1 MKVYVAGPDVFRP
14 DARENAE
21 LVRNLLR
28 DEGIIAL
35 IPIDNEVSF
44 LNKSLNVVAME
55 IYSKNVA
62 MIDQADAVLANIEP
76 FRGDHMDPGT
86 AFEIGYA
93 VARGI
98 PVYCF
103 TPHAGTSI
111 VDRVEWC
118 EKKAGVF
125 RDNSNMLVEDFGHTE
140 NLMIAVPAQGIYPT
154 LKKALAALVKD
165 LIVTQEPGEE
175 HA

>member
-28 DEGIIAL
+28 EEGIIAL

-44 LNKSLNVVAME
+44 LNKSPNVVAME

-62 MIDQADAVLANIEP
+62 MIDHADAVLANIEP

-111 VDRVEWC
+111 VDRVE
-118 EKKAGVF
+118 GVTSGGVM
-125 RDNSNMLVEDFGHTE
+125 RDNSNMLVEDFGYTE
-140 NLMIAVPAQGIYPT
+140 NLMITVPAQGIYPT
-154 LKKALAALVKD
+154 LKKALTALVKD
-165 LIVTQEPGEE
+165 MIVTQEPGEE

>member
-1 MKVYVAGPDVFRP
+1 MKVYVCGPDVFRP
-14 DARENAE
+14 DAKENAE
-21 LVRNLLR
+21 LVRKLLI
-28 DEGIIAL
+28 DEGILAL
-35 IPIDNEVSF
+35 LPIDNEVSF
-44 LNKSLNVVAME
+44 LNKSPNVIAME
-55 IYSKNVA
+55 IYAKNVA

-103 TPHAGTSI
+103 TPHAGTTM
-111 VDRVEWC
+111 VDRIEWM
-118 EKKAGVF
+118 ETGGVY
-125 RDNSNMLVEDFGHTE
+125 RDNQKMLVEDFGGTE
-140 NLMIAVPAQGIYPT
+140 NLMITVPSQGIYPT
-154 LKKALAALVKD
+154 LAKALAALSKD
-165 LIVTQEPGEE
+165 LIITQEPGEE